1 MFWKNKLWC
10 CWQLFVDKKK
20 FFLFSLILFTF
31 LSQNLAATLDEVI
44 EYESELENINNYTKK
59 PNNIS
64 IWQQKEL
71 DGVSE
76 GKAIKI

>member
-1 MFWKNKLWC
+1 
-10 CWQLFVDKKK
+10 
-20 FFLFSLILFTF
+20 
-31 LSQNLAATLDEVI
+31 LDEVI

-76 GKAIKI
+76 RKAIKI